1 MGAAGAADAAVTLMP
16 VDSAD
21 VTILDDNYFDLLL
34 AGSEIAQRPPIRW
47 DSFTSASLR
56 AEHGYALLLT
66 VQRDGAS
73 ASILYDAGLGRDTV
87 QYNMDVLGLSVGD
100 LRAVALS
107 HGHADHHGGLEGM
120 FRRIGRRGMPLV
132 LHPDVWRERKIVF
145 PTGVEMHL
153 PPPSHNDLDREG
165 VEIIE
170 ERGPSLLL
178 DGTVLITGQIER
190 VTDFEPGF
198 PIQQARTAEGAWE
211 PDIWVWDDQAVVCHI
226 NGKGL
231 LVLTSCSHS
240 GVINV
245 LLHARRMTGIE
256 QVYGLVGGMHLTG
269 GLMEPLIPRTLAE
282 LAAIAPSVVVPGH
295 CTGWKATHELSRQM
309 PGAYIQSSVGT
320 RLHFA

>member
-1 MGAAGAADAAVTLMP
+1 MSATMSAAVSLIP

-34 AGSEIAQRPPIRW
+34 ASSEMAQRPPIRW
-47 DSFTSASLR
+47 DSLTSASLR

-66 VQRDGAS
+66 VWRDGAS

-87 QYNMDVLGLSVGD
+87 QYNMDVLGLAVGD

-145 PTGVEMHL
+145 PTGVEMRL
-153 PPPSHNDLDREG
+153 PPPSCNDLDREG
-165 VEIIE
+165 VQIIE
-170 ERGPSLLL
+170 ERGPSLLV
-178 DGTVLITGQIER
+178 DSTVLITGEVER
-190 VTDFEPGF
+190 VTEFEPGF
-198 PIQQARTAEGAWE
+198 PIQQARTAEGDWE
-211 PDIWVWDDQAVVCHI
+211 PDIWVWDDQAVVCHV

-231 LVLTSCSHS
+231 LVLTSCSHA

-245 LLHARRMTGIE
+245 VRRARRLTGVE
-256 QVYGLVGGMHLTG
+256 QVYGLVGGMRLTG

-282 LAAIAPSVVVPGH
+282 LVTIAPSVVAPGH
-295 CTGWKATHELSRQM
+295 CAGWRETHELARQM
-309 PGAYIQSSVGT
+309 PAAYIQSSVGA

>member
-1 MGAAGAADAAVTLMP
+1 MAAAVNLIP
-16 VDSAD
+16 VESAD

-47 DSFTSASLR
+47 DSFTSESLR
-56 AEHGYALLLT
+56 AEHGYALLVT
-66 VQRDGAS
+66 VWRDGTS

-87 QYNMDVLGLSVGD
+87 QYNMDVLELSARD
-100 LRAVALS
+100 LRAVVLS

-145 PTGVEMHL
+145 PTGVELHL

-178 DGTVLITGQIER
+178 DDTVLITGQVER

-211 PDIWVWDDQAVVCHI
+211 PDVWIWDDQAVVCHLK
-226 NGKGL
+226 GKGL
-231 LVLTSCSHS
+231 LVLTSCSHA

-245 LLHARRMTGIE
+245 LRHARRITGIE

-269 GLMEPLIPRTLAE
+269 DLMEPLIPRTLAE
-282 LAAIAPSVVVPGH
+282 LATIAPSVVVPGH
-295 CTGWKATHELSRQM
+295 CSGWKATHELARQM
-309 PGAYIQSSVGT
+309 PEAYIQSSVGT

>member
-1 MGAAGAADAAVTLMP
+1 MSAAVNLIP

-47 DSFTSASLR
+47 DSFTDPSLR

-66 VQRDGAS
+66 VRRDGAS

-178 DGTVLITGQIER
+178 DGTVLITGQVER

-211 PDIWVWDDQAVVCHI
+211 PDVWVWDDQAVVCHVK
-226 NGKGL
+226 GKGL

-245 LLHARRMTGIE
+245 MLHARRITGID

-282 LAAIAPSVVVPGH
+282 LATLAPSVVVPGH
-295 CTGWKATHELSRQM
+295 CTGWKATHELARQM
-309 PGAYIQSSVGT
+309 PSAYIQSSVGT

>member
-1 MGAAGAADAAVTLMP
+1 MPAAVNLIP
-16 VDSAD
+16 VASAD

-66 VQRDGAS
+66 VRRDGES

-87 QYNMDVLGLSVGD
+87 QYNMDVLGLSAGD
-100 LRAVALS
+100 LRAVVLS
-107 HGHADHHGGLEGM
+107 HGHADHHGGLEGI
-120 FRRIGRRGMPLV
+120 FQRIGRHGMPLV

-145 PTGVEMHL
+145 PTGVEMRLL
-153 PPPSHNDLDREG
+153 PPSYNDLDREG

-178 DGTVLITGQIER
+178 DDMVLITGQVER

-198 PIQQARTAEGAWE
+198 LIQQARTAEGAWE
-211 PDIWVWDDQAVVCHI
+211 PDVWVWDDQAVVCHVK
-226 NGKGL
+226 GKGL
-231 LVLTSCSHS
+231 LVLSSCSHS
-240 GVINV
+240 GIINV
-245 LLHARRMTGIE
+245 LLHARRITGID

-282 LAAIAPSVVVPGH
+282 LATIAPSVVVPGH
-295 CTGWKATHELSRQM
+295 CSGWKATHELARQM
-309 PGAYIQSSVGT
+309 PDAYIQSSVGT

>member
-1 MGAAGAADAAVTLMP
+1 MSAAVNLIP
-16 VDSAD
+16 VDSAE
-21 VTILDDNYFDLLL
+21 VTILDDNYCDLLL
-34 AGSEIAQRPPIRW
+34 AGSEIAERPPIRW

-66 VQRDGAS
+66 VRRNGVS

-87 QYNMDVLGLSVGD
+87 QYNLDVLGLSAGD

-145 PTGVEMHL
+145 PTGVEVHM
-153 PPPSHNDLDREG
+153 PPPSYNDLDREG

-170 ERGPSLLL
+170 ERGPSLVL
-178 DGTVLITGQIER
+178 DGTVLITGQVER
-190 VTDFEPGF
+190 VTDFELGF
-198 PIQQARTAEGAWE
+198 PIQQARTAQGGWE
-211 PDIWVWDDQAVVCHI
+211 PDVWVWDDQAVVCHVK
-226 NGKGL
+226 GKGL

-245 LLHARRMTGIE
+245 LLHARRITGVDPI
-256 QVYGLVGGMHLTG
+256 YGLVGGMHLTG

-282 LAAIAPSVVVPGH
+282 LATIAPSVVVPGH

>member
-1 MGAAGAADAAVTLMP
+1 MQTRVSLTP

-21 VTILDDNYFDLLL
+21 VTILDDNYCDLLL

-47 DSFTSASLR
+47 DSFTSESFR

-66 VQRDGAS
+66 VRRDGHS
-73 ASILYDAGLGRDTV
+73 SSILYDAGLGRDTV
-87 QYNMDVLGLSVGD
+87 AHNMDVLGLQTGD

-145 PTGVEMHL
+145 PTGVEMYL

-165 VEIIE
+165 VDIIE
-170 ERGPSLLL
+170 ERGPSLLV
-178 DGTVLITGQIER
+178 DGAVLITGQVER

-198 PIQQARTAEGAWE
+198 PVQQARKEDGTWE
-211 PDIWVWDDQAVVCHI
+211 PDVWVWDDQAVVCHVK
-226 NGKGL
+226 GKGL

-245 LLHARRMTGIE
+245 LLHARRITGVE

-282 LAAIAPSVVVPGH
+282 LAAIGPSVVVPGH

-309 PGAYIQSSVGT
+309 PDAYIQSSVGT

>member
-1 MGAAGAADAAVTLMP
+1 MSAAVNLIP
-16 VDSAD
+16 VDSAE
-21 VTILDDNYFDLLL
+21 VTILDDNYCDLLL
-34 AGSEIAQRPPIRW
+34 AGSEIAERPPIRW

-66 VQRDGAS
+66 VRRNGAS
-73 ASILYDAGLGRDTV
+73 SSILYDAGLGRDTV
-87 QYNMDVLGLSVGD
+87 QYNMDVLGLSAGD

-145 PTGVEMHL
+145 PTGVEMHM
-153 PPPSHNDLDREG
+153 PPPSYNDLDREG

-170 ERGPSLLL
+170 ERGPSLVL
-178 DGTVLITGQIER
+178 DGTVLITGQVER
-190 VTDFEPGF
+190 VTDFELGF
-198 PIQQARTAEGAWE
+198 PIQQARNAQGAWE
-211 PDIWVWDDQAVVCHI
+211 PDVWVWDDQAVVCHV

-231 LVLTSCSHS
+231 LVLTSCSHA

-245 LLHARRMTGIE
+245 LLHARRLTGVDPI
-256 QVYGLVGGMHLTG
+256 YGLVGGMHLTG

-282 LAAIAPSVVVPGH
+282 LATIAPSVVVPGH
-295 CTGWKATHELSRQM
+295 CTGWKATHELSRQL
-309 PGAYIQSSVGT
+309 PSAYIQSSVGT

>member
-1 MGAAGAADAAVTLMP
+1 MSSAAVNLIP
-16 VDSAD
+16 VDGAD

-66 VQRDGAS
+66 VRRDGES

-87 QYNMDVLGLSVGD
+87 QYNMDVLGISVGD

-153 PPPSHNDLDREG
+153 PPPSYHDLDREG

-178 DGTVLITGQIER
+178 DGTVLITGQVER

-198 PIQQARTAEGAWE
+198 PIHQARTAEGAWE
-211 PDIWVWDDQAVVCHI
+211 PDVWVWDDQAVVCHVK
-226 NGKGL
+226 GKGL

-245 LLHARRMTGIE
+245 LLHARRITGID

-282 LAAIAPSVVVPGH
+282 LATIAPSVVVPGH
-295 CTGWKATHELSRQM
+295 CTGWRATHELSRQM
-309 PGAYIQSSVGT
+309 PDAYIQSSVGT

>member
-1 MGAAGAADAAVTLMP
+1 MRAPVNLIP

-21 VTILDDNYFDLLL
+21 VTILDDNYYDLLL

-66 VQRDGAS
+66 VRRDGES

-87 QYNMDVLGLSVGD
+87 QYNMDVLGLSAGD

-145 PTGVEMHL
+145 PSGVEMHL

-178 DGTVLITGQIER
+178 DGTVLITGQVER

-211 PDIWVWDDQAVVCHI
+211 PDVWVWDDQAVVCHVK
-226 NGKGL
+226 GKGL

-245 LLHARRMTGIE
+245 LLHARRITGIE
-256 QVYGLVGGMHLTG
+256 QIYGLVGGMHLTG

-282 LAAIAPSVVVPGH
+282 LATIAPSVVVPGH
-295 CTGWKATHELSRQM
+295 CTGWKATHELARQM

>member
-1 MGAAGAADAAVTLMP
+1 MSATVNLIP

-21 VTILDDNYFDLLL
+21 VTILDDNYCDLLL

-47 DSFTSASLR
+47 DSFTGDQLR
-56 AEHGYALLLT
+56 AEHGYATLLT
-66 VQRDGAS
+66 VQRDGHS

-87 QYNMDVLGLSVGD
+87 QYNMDVLGLRPGD

-120 FRRIGRRGMPLV
+120 FQRIGRRGMPLV

-145 PTGVEMHL
+145 PTGVEMRL

-165 VEIIE
+165 VDIIE

-178 DGTVLITGQIER
+178 DDTVLITGQVER

-198 PIQQARTAEGAWE
+198 PVQQALNAAGAWE
-211 PDIWVWDDQAVVCHI
+211 PDVWVWDDQAVVCHVKD
-226 NGKGL
+226 KGL

-245 LLHARRMTGIE
+245 LLHARRITGVD

-269 GLMEPLIPRTLAE
+269 ALMEPRIPRTLAE
-282 LAAIAPSVVVPGH
+282 LANIAPQVVVPGH
-295 CTGWKATHELSRQM
+295 CTGWKATHELARQM
-309 PGAYIQSSVGT
+309 PAAYIQSSVGT
-320 RLHFA
+320 RLHFG

>member
-1 MGAAGAADAAVTLMP
+1 MGAAVNLIP

-34 AGSEIAQRPPIRW
+34 AGSEIAQRPPIQW
-47 DSFTSASLR
+47 DSFTSESLR

-66 VQRDGAS
+66 VQREGTS

-87 QYNMDVLGLSVGD
+87 QYNMDVLGLSAGD
-100 LRAVALS
+100 LRAVVLS
-107 HGHADHHGGLEGM
+107 HGHADHHGGLEGI

-132 LHPDVWRERKIVF
+132 LHPYVWRERKIVF
-145 PTGVEMHL
+145 PTGVEMRL
-153 PPPSHNDLDREG
+153 PPPSYNDLDREG

-178 DGTVLITGQIER
+178 DGTVLITGQVER

-198 PIQQARTAEGAWE
+198 PIQQARTEEGDWE
-211 PDIWVWDDQAVVCHI
+211 PDVWVWDDQAVVCHVK
-226 NGKGL
+226 GKGL

-245 LLHARRMTGIE
+245 LLHARRITGIE

-269 GLMEPLIPRTLAE
+269 GLMEPLIPRTLAD
-282 LAAIAPSVVVPGH
+282 LATIAPSVVVPGH
-295 CTGWKATHELSRQM
+295 CSGWKATHELARQM
-309 PGAYIQSSVGT
+309 PDAYIQSSVGT
-320 RLHFA
+320 RLHFS

>member
-1 MGAAGAADAAVTLMP
+1 MSAAVNLIP

-56 AEHGYALLLT
+56 AEHGYASLLT
-66 VQRDGAS
+66 VHRNGDGGVSES

-170 ERGPSLLL
+170 ERGPSLVL
-178 DGTVLITGQIER
+178 DGTVLITGQVER

-198 PIQQARTAEGAWE
+198 PIQQARNAQGAWE
-211 PDIWVWDDQAVVCHI
+211 PDVWVWDDQAVVCHI
-226 NGKGL
+226 KGKGL

-245 LLHARRMTGIE
+245 LLHARRITGVE

-282 LAAIAPSVVVPGH
+282 LATIAPSVVVPGH
-295 CTGWKATHELSRQM
+295 CTGWKATHELARQM

>member
-1 MGAAGAADAAVTLMP
+1 MSAAVNLIP
-16 VDSAD
+16 VDCAD

-66 VQRDGAS
+66 VRRDGEGGVSES

-87 QYNMDVLGLSVGD
+87 QYNMDVLGLSLGD

-153 PPPSHNDLDREG
+153 PPPSYNDLDREG

-178 DGTVLITGQIER
+178 DGTVLITGQVER

-198 PIQQARTAEGAWE
+198 PIQQAGTAEGAWE
-211 PDIWVWDDQAVVCHI
+211 PDVWVWDDQAVVCHI
-226 NGKGL
+226 KGKGL
-231 LVLTSCSHS
+231 LVLSSCSHS
-240 GVINV
+240 GIINV
-245 LLHARRMTGIE
+245 LLHARRITGIE

-282 LAAIAPSVVVPGH
+282 LATIAPSVVVPGH

>member
-1 MGAAGAADAAVTLMP
+1 MAAAVNLIP
-16 VDSAD
+16 VESAD

-47 DSFTSASLR
+47 DSFTSESLR
-56 AEHGYALLLT
+56 AEHGYALLVT
-66 VQRDGAS
+66 VWRDGTS

-87 QYNMDVLGLSVGD
+87 QYNMDVLELSARD
-100 LRAVALS
+100 LRAVVLS

-145 PTGVEMHL
+145 PTGVELHL

-178 DGTVLITGQIER
+178 DDTVLITGQVER

-211 PDIWVWDDQAVVCHI
+211 PDVWVWDDQAVVCHLK
-226 NGKGL
+226 GKGL
-231 LVLTSCSHS
+231 LVLTSCSHA

-245 LLHARRMTGIE
+245 LRHARRITGIE

-282 LAAIAPSVVVPGH
+282 LATIAPSVVVPGH
-295 CTGWKATHELSRQM
+295 CSGWKATHELARQM

>member
-1 MGAAGAADAAVTLMP
+1 MSAAVNLIP
-16 VDSAD
+16 IDSAD

-66 VQRDGAS
+66 VRRDSEGGGSES

-153 PPPSHNDLDREG
+153 PPPSYNDLDREG

-178 DGTVLITGQIER
+178 DGMVLITGQVER

-198 PIQQARTAEGAWE
+198 PIHQARTAEGAWE
-211 PDIWVWDDQAVVCHI
+211 PDVWVWDDQAVVCHVK
-226 NGKGL
+226 GKGL

-245 LLHARRMTGIE
+245 LLHARRITGID
-256 QVYGLVGGMHLTG
+256 QVYGVVGGMHLTG

-282 LAAIAPSVVVPGH
+282 LATIAPSVVVPGH

>member
-1 MGAAGAADAAVTLMP
+1 MSAAVNLIP

-66 VQRDGAS
+66 VWRDGARS
-73 ASILYDAGLGRDTV
+73 SILYDAGLGRDTV
-87 QYNMDVLGLSVGD
+87 QYNMDVLGLSAGD

-178 DGTVLITGQIER
+178 DGTVLITGQVER

-198 PIQQARTAEGAWE
+198 PIQQARNAEGAWE
-211 PDIWVWDDQAVVCHI
+211 PDIWVWDDQAVVCHV

-245 LLHARRMTGIE
+245 LLHARRITGID

-282 LAAIAPSVVVPGH
+282 LAAIAPGVVVPGH
-295 CTGWKATHELSRQM
+295 CTGWKATQELARQM

>member
-1 MGAAGAADAAVTLMP
+1 MSAAVHLIP

-21 VTILDDNYFDLLL
+21 VTILDDNYCDLLL

-66 VQRDGAS
+66 VRRDGES

-87 QYNMDVLGLSVGD
+87 QYNMDVLGLSAGD

-178 DGTVLITGQIER
+178 DGTVLITGQVER

-211 PDIWVWDDQAVVCHI
+211 PDVWVWDDQAVVCHV

-245 LLHARRMTGIE
+245 LRHARQITGIDR
-256 QVYGLVGGMHLTG
+256 VYGLVGGMHLTG
-269 GLMEPLIPRTLAE
+269 GLMEPFIPRTLAE
-282 LAAIAPSVVVPGH
+282 LATIAPSVVVPGH
-295 CTGWKATHELSRQM
+295 CTGWKATHELARQL

>member
-1 MGAAGAADAAVTLMP
+1 MAAAVNLIP
-16 VDSAD
+16 VERAD

-47 DSFTSASLR
+47 DSFTSESLR
-56 AEHGYALLLT
+56 AEHGYALLVT
-66 VQRDGAS
+66 VWRDGTS

-87 QYNMDVLGLSVGD
+87 QYNMDVLELSARD
-100 LRAVALS
+100 LRAVVLS

-145 PTGVEMHL
+145 PTGVELHL

-178 DGTVLITGQIER
+178 DDTVLITGQVER

-198 PIQQARTAEGAWE
+198 PIQQARTAEGVWE
-211 PDIWVWDDQAVVCHI
+211 PDVWVWDDQAVVCHLK
-226 NGKGL
+226 GKGL
-231 LVLTSCSHS
+231 LVLTSCSHA

-245 LLHARRMTGIE
+245 LRHARRITGIE

-282 LAAIAPSVVVPGH
+282 LATIAPSVVVPGH
-295 CTGWKATHELSRQM
+295 CSGWKATHELARQM

>member
-1 MGAAGAADAAVTLMP
+1 MNPAVNLIP

-21 VTILDDNYFDLLL
+21 VTILDDNYCDLLL
-34 AGSEIAQRPPIRW
+34 SGSEIAQRPPIGW
-47 DSFTSASLR
+47 DSFTSPSLR

-66 VQRDGAS
+66 VQRDGES
-73 ASILYDAGLGRDTV
+73 ASILYDAVLGRDTV
-87 QYNMDVLGLSVGD
+87 QYNMDVLELSPRD

-107 HGHADHHGGLEGM
+107 HGHADHHRGLEGM

-145 PTGVEMHL
+145 PTGVEMRM
-153 PPPSHNDLDREG
+153 PPPSYNDLDREG

-170 ERGPSLLL
+170 ERGPSLLV
-178 DGTVLITGQIER
+178 DGTVLITGQVER
-190 VTDFEPGF
+190 VTDFELEF
-198 PIQQARTAEGAWE
+198 PIQQARTAEGTWE
-211 PDIWVWDDQAVVCHI
+211 PDVWVWDDQALVCHVK
-226 NGKGL
+226 GKGL
-231 LVLTSCSHS
+231 LVLTSCSHA

-245 LLHARRMTGIE
+245 LRHARRLTGVE
-256 QVYGLVGGMHLTG
+256 EVYGLVGGMHLTG

-309 PGAYIQSSVGT
+309 PSAYIQSSVGT